1 MYNLMDTLAADP
13 EMSLLRKGLK
23 VTGLYDLLQEDGP
36 FTIFAPTDLSFAQ
49 LNNGLPANWQKPHYY
64 AYLSVV
70 LSHHIVRGKIYL
82 EGLENGTMLYSIDG
96 QRLQVSLNA
105 DKVAVNNA
113 RIIRQDITATNG
125 IMHHVGDV
133 IFNS

>member
-1 MYNLMDTLAADP
+1 MDNLAAEP
-13 EMSLLRKGLK
+13 EMSLLRSGLK

-49 LNNGLPANWQKPHYY
+49 LDNGLLGNWQKPHYY

-70 LSHHIVRGKIYL
+70 LSHHIVKGKIYPDQL
-82 EGLENGTMLYSIDG
+82 ESGAVLYSIDG
-96 QRLQVSLNA
+96 QRLQVILNA
-105 DKVAVNNA
+105 DMVTVNNA
-113 RIIRQDITATNG
+113 RITRKDIVATNG